1 MSVKRSTLFNRSG
14 VTEGYVRDVADN
26 RKFGVR
32 LFEIADTFKVGE
44 MMDELLGYCSI
55 LLGRTPPPV
64 DYGAWTLMEL
74 AEAYHAR
81 ASEMEMVI
89 FQAEQEGRVTKGSNA
104 YRFRTSQLRTFMEM
118 TKRMMD
124 MGSRRIT
131 AVQMLIEEDK

>member
-1 MSVKRSTLFNRSG
+1 MTEDYVKA
-14 VTEGYVRDVADN
+14 VADN
-26 RKFGVR
+26 RRFGVR
-32 LFEIADTFKVGE
+32 LFDIADTFKVGD
-44 MMDELLGYCSI
+44 MMDELMEYCNV

-89 FQAEQEGRVTKGSNA
+89 FHAEQQGKVTKGSTA
-104 YRFRTSQLRTFMEM
+104 YRFRTSQLRTFLEM
-118 TKRMMD
+118 TRRMMD

-131 AVQMLIEEDK
+131 AVQMLMDENK